1 MQQMALSPLWVRGPF
16 DILRIVNRERYSFGS
31 WRFERRGLLFVRLEK
46 AGGGGKMDWG
56 KIGEIERVSVLQ
68 GLWHEAYEAVVT
80 KHDLDRLSEVL
91 ELIVQ
96 VIHI

>member
-1 MQQMALSPLWVRGPF
+1 MALEPLWVRGPF
-16 DILRIVNRERYSFGS
+16 DILRIVNRERYSSGP
-31 WRFERRGLLFVRLEK
+31 WRFERRGRLFVSLVNT
-46 AGGGGKMDWG
+46 GGGDSVEWG
-56 KIGEIERVSVLQ
+56 KIGELERASVLQ

>member
-1 MQQMALSPLWVRGPF
+1 MALEPLWVRGPF
-16 DILRIVNRERYSFGS
+16 DILRIVNRERYSSGP
-31 WRFERRGLLFVRLEK
+31 WRFECRGPLFVVLEK
-46 AGGGGKMDWG
+46 AGGGGKVDWG
-56 KIGEIERVSVLQ
+56 KIGELERASVLQ

-80 KHDLDRLSEVL
+80 EHDLDRLSEVL

>member
-1 MQQMALSPLWVRGPF
+1 MALEPLWVRGPF
-16 DILRIVNRERYSFGS
+16 DILRIVNRERYSSGP
-31 WRFERRGLLFVRLEK
+31 WRFECRGPLFVVLEK
-46 AGGGGKMDWG
+46 VGGGGKVDWG
-56 KIGEIERVSVLQ
+56 KIGELERASVLQ

-80 KHDLDRLSEVL
+80 EHDLDRLSEVL